1 MTLIFIIVTFTIQYY
16 FVVRSFWTET
26 GLTDDRAIR
35 KVQDVHYPF
44 IRLNADFSR
53 IATYIT
59 Q

>member
-35 KVQDVHYPF
+35 QIQDVHYPF

-53 IATYIT
+53 IVTNVI